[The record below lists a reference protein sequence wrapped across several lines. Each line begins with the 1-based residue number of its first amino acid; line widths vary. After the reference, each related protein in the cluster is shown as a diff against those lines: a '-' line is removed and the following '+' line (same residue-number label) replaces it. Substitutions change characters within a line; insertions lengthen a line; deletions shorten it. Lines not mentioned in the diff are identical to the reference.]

1 MSIKFLNGIDVDN
14 GVLYTDTSNNR
25 VGINTSSP
33 QVPLEVKYTGS
44 VDEIIRIVGT
54 ASGKPQLNFYNDTTL
69 HTKIVA
75 AGNNDFSISNTHST
89 GDMFFATGGS
99 TRLHIEANG
108 NVGIGTTSPSVL
120 LHVQSSVTNTLK
132 LNNSSNSSA
141 NIVSDNQYLG
151 LYPANYIILGRN
163 TLGYGD
169 LMFLEGKRIRWNE
182 TDGTWYDVLSS
193 SGTNNLI
200 KFGSITSVSTG
211 GDTAFYHNNSEKMRL
226 TSTGLGIGTTS
237 PTEKLDVNGSG
248 IFTGSMNLGNGSG
261 TGEKHLTIGNGS
273 TGNGYRYIDLV
284 GDTTYTDYGLRII
297 RGNTGPNT
305 TSSIIHRGTGN
316 LDIQTTEAAN
326 LTFRTSSSEKM
337 RIASNG
343 NVGIGT
349 TSPSEKLG
357 VFGNIRLENGAQ
369 RNIIGPTNENLGI
382 FANPNGADEG
392 ILFST
397 DNGTTTE
404 MIILNGGN
412 VGIGKTNPSV
422 KLHIGPGTAPSSTT
436 EEFRIQTG
444 VSGGYGGTAVIN
456 LLTGQYGNSGIYF
469 GDQATYSNQ
478 PAFIEFQDSPS
489 TLIYKAPAT
498 SGSHVFKIGTSEQV
512 KIAYNGYVGIGMSNP
527 GAKLHVGVST
537 GSSSTTQEFLLQT
550 QSGGYGGEAIVNL
563 RTGQYGTSGIYFGD
577 GLSHTSQPAY
587 LKFIDSSNSL
597 GLKTTGTFSLTVNSS
612 VEMYVSA
619 TGLGVGT
626 TSPGEKLEVNGT
638 VKATATTDAYKGYIK
653 NTINTIV
660 HEKSASADFN
670 YVPFNTVSTGNSNQY
685 YNAFVAPYN
694 GRVKKIHVRH
704 SGGNTPT
711 ATAVRF
717 KKQVNG
723 TLSSTQ
729 YQATIS
735 NGATTNMQAEY
746 NFSNS
751 DFTFNEGDLLRIA
764 MQTSDAFGT
773 GSRTMGG
780 GAVAIVLEYNI
791 T

>member
-108 NVGIGTTSPSVL
+108 NVGIGTTSPS
-120 LHVQSSVTNTLK
+120 
-132 LNNSSNSSA
+132 
-141 NIVSDNQYLG
+141 
-151 LYPANYIILGRN
+151 
-163 TLGYGD
+163 
-169 LMFLEGKRIRWNE
+169 
-182 TDGTWYDVLSS
+182 
-193 SGTNNLI
+193 
-200 KFGSITSVSTG
+200 
-211 GDTAFYHNNSEKMRL
+211 
-226 TSTGLGIGTTS
+226 
-237 PTEKLDVNGSG
+237 
-248 IFTGSMNLGNGSG
+248 
-261 TGEKHLTIGNGS
+261 
-273 TGNGYRYIDLV
+273 
-284 GDTTYTDYGLRII
+284 
-297 RGNTGPNT
+297 
-305 TSSIIHRGTGN
+305 
-316 LDIQTTEAAN
+316 
-326 LTFRTSSSEKM
+326 
-337 RIASNG
+337 
-343 NVGIGT
+343 
-349 TSPSEKLG
+349 EKLG

-404 MIILNGGN
+404 MIILNGGNVGIGTTSPSQKLEVNGNIELAANWQIGSNDGSYWQRIRTEDSSSLTANAFNFETRNGSGAFLNHLTILNNGN

-619 TGLGVGT
+619 VGLGVGT

>member
-89 GDMFFATGGS
+89 GDMFFATGGA
-99 TRLHIEANG
+99 TRLHIESSGLVGIGTNTPGYKLDVNGSIRSGGNYLGSGSAYTYLSIANG
-108 NVGIGTTSPSVL
+108 NYHHKFYTRTNTAAASERFTIEGGAGTTDAYFSNVNVGIGTTSPGA
-120 LHVQSSVTNTLK
+120 K
-132 LNNSSNSSA
+132 LDVEGRVDFSNDLRLRGTDSSA
-141 NIVSDNQYLG
+141 NQGVTRFYVD
-151 LYPANYIILGRN
+151 
-163 TLGYGD
+163 
-169 LMFLEGKRIRWNE
+169 
-182 TDGTWYDVLSS
+182 SS
-193 SGTNNLI
+193 NKLLI
-200 KFGSITSVSTG
+200 
-211 GDTAFYHNNSEKMRL
+211 DTANNGSNIFVID
-226 TSTGLGIGTTS
+226 SAGNVGIGNTS
-237 PTEKLDVNGSG
+237 PTKELEIGTNAAAETELRMHSDVSG
-248 IFTGSMNLGNGSG
+248 KYFNIQSAGNFTSVKTTGSQNFILDSSGS
-261 TGEKHLTIGNGS
+261 S
-273 TGNGYRYIDLV
+273 GYV
-284 GDTTYTDYGLRII
+284 TVVT
-297 RGNTGPNT
+297 N
-305 TSSIIHRGTGN
+305 
-316 LDIQTTEAAN
+316 A
-326 LTFRTSSSEKM
+326 SERM
-337 RIASNG
+337 RVNYNG

-597 GLKTTGTFSLTVNSS
+597 GLKTTGSFSLTVNSS

-704 SGGNTPT
+704 SGGSTPT

-729 YQATIS
+729 YQATVS

>member
-14 GVLYTDTSNNR
+14 GVLYTDTSSNR

-237 PTEKLDVNGSG
+237 P
-248 IFTGSMNLGNGSG
+248 
-261 TGEKHLTIGNGS
+261 
-273 TGNGYRYIDLV
+273 
-284 GDTTYTDYGLRII
+284 
-297 RGNTGPNT
+297 
-305 TSSIIHRGTGN
+305 
-316 LDIQTTEAAN
+316 
-326 LTFRTSSSEKM
+326 SEKFEVSGA
-337 RIASNG
+337 RSSLNG
-343 NVGIGT
+343 IKIG
-349 TSPSEKLG
+349 
-357 VFGNIRLENGAQ
+357 ENGENIQFPGDAQ
-369 RNIIGPTNENLGI
+369 LSVGNNDWLIVSE
-382 FANPNGADEG
+382 GAVE
-392 ILFST
+392 I
-397 DNGTTTE
+397 
-404 MIILNGGN
+404 MRAGGASRN

-619 TGLGVGT
+619 VGLGVGT